1 MVRKDSK
8 ESKKERILE
17 AALKLFS
24 LKGFHATTTKEIASE
39 SGVAEGLIFY
49 YFGDKRTLLLHLV
62 QNFSFAVTVQKEIEH
77 LTQPSS
83 LEESLVQY
91 GLKYHR
97 FLQQNADYIKLI
109 WSPEMIQD
117 EAVSREV
124 FQFIGKI
131 GTVGSTLLKRNAD
144 DAQPL
149 GESTCQAA
157 VMMLTSSILVYF
169 MLHSRFGEHA
179 LGVDVESYIR
189 QLVRLLVHGI
199 HGTVSES

>member
-1 MVRKDSK
+1 MARKDSK
-8 ESKKERILE
+8 DSKKERILE

-24 LKGFHATTTKEIASE
+24 LKGFHATTTKEIAGE

-77 LTQPSS
+77 LTQQS

-97 FLQQNADYIKLI
+97 FLKQNADYIKLV

-117 EAVSREV
+117 EAVSKEV
-124 FQFIGKI
+124 FQFIEKI
-131 GTVGSTLLKRNAD
+131 GTVGSTLLKRDAD

-149 GESTCQAA
+149 DESTCQAA

-169 MLHSRFGEHA
+169 MIHSRFGEQA
-179 LGVDVESYIR
+179 LEADEESYIR
-189 QLVRLLVHGI
+189 RLVRLLLHGM
-199 HGTVSES
+199 HGAFSES